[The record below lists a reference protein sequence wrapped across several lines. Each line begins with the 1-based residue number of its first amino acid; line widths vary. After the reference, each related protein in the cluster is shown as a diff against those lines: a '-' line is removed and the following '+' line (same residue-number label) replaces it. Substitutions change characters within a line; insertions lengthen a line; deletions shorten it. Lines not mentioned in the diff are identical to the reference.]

1 MFVIDIIVIC
11 IMGRLVNE
19 INITKK
25 GCCNK
30 DNIFLLTFFKLV
42 VRQQLDRNNVLQEQ
56 LCVK

>member
-1 MFVIDIIVIC
+1 
-11 IMGRLVNE
+11 MGRLVNE